1 MSVLQSTEVLRGNT
15 ATERGSIH
23 ALRHK
28 PLTQPSD
35 TPISKAV
42 PSAINSIVQTE
53 DKQGFVLDIASYGGR
68 PRIDGRGFI
77 ITLSPADMLLIADK
91 FYGVRKIR

>member
-1 MSVLQSTEVLRGNT
+1 MGADL
-15 ATERGSIH
+15 
-23 ALRHK
+23 
-28 PLTQPSD
+28 
-35 TPISKAV
+35 KAI
-42 PSAINSIVQTE
+42 PSAINSITQTE
-53 DKQGFVLDIASYGGR
+53 DKRGFVLDIASYGGR